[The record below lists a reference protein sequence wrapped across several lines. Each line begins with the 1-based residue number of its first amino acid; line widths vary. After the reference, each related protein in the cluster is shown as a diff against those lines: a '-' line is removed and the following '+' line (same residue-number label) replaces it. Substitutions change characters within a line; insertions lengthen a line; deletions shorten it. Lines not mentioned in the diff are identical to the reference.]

1 MTVETKPTVDDP
13 NAFRWR
19 KFLGNSL
26 AGWFFMWL
34 GITIAGGLFGTCLFP
49 IVGTIF
55 GLVLAGMAGSVTSV
69 LGIGLHIALRG
80 RLPLRVSASFAGAT
94 AGFASWGINGE
105 GAVLSPTVDMLPFQL
120 VTAQLGSLGA
130 VIATSVVLRVLG
142 RMRLASAVRSG
153 QFSIADL
160 LLFTAWLATVL
171 TAYRIWLGP
180 DEHAAHVELVFVG
193 VIGAAMLVTELLCR
207 AYRKALL
214 SPKKSV
220 AETATL
226 PSQGSEPADLD
237 KFTQP
242 ADSQ

>member
-1 MTVETKPTVDDP
+1 MTMATEPTIDDP
-13 NAFRWR
+13 GAFRWR
-19 KFLGNSL
+19 KFLANSI

-34 GITIAGGLFGTCLFP
+34 GITIAGGLFGTCILP

-94 AGFASWGINGE
+94 AGFTSWGINGE
-105 GAVLSPTVDMLPFQL
+105 GAVTSPTVDMLPFQL
-120 VTAQLGSLGA
+120 VTTQLGSLGA
-130 VIATSVVLRVLG
+130 VIATSLVLRVLG
-142 RMRLASAVRSG
+142 RMRLASAVRVA

-160 LLFTAWLATVL
+160 LLFTAWLAAVL
-171 TAYRIWLGP
+171 TAYRVWLGP
-180 DEHAAHVELVFVG
+180 DEHAAQVELVFVG
-193 VIGAAMLVTELLCR
+193 VVAAAMLVTELLCR
-207 AYRKALL
+207 VYRGALL

-220 AETATL
+220 GNDAAL
-226 PSQGSEPADLD
+226 KSQTPGSADLE
-237 KFTQP
+237 TLSQP